1 MKQIIVKR
9 QANIPSK
16 EAIALLSEEYAD
28 AEILSFRRVKT
39 AGSNEDYFVATIRMA
54 AEEDIEINEEDVV
67 VEGKEH
73 EEEEDAKLDKIIDMI
88 QELIKKDEEVHKTI
102 EGGEPKKKKPPIA
115 EERPP
120 VENPMPFQA
129 MGSNKKCECWDGY
142 CRVPGTKPCEP
153 GSCEKCDAASK
164 KSMVI
169 VEREA
174 NVKKSRAKLE
184 LLKEFGKKYKIARL
198 AKTGSVYSA
207 TLVKRAEWHGLRGE
221 QEAEINDIF
230 NNEAQ
235 LERKRKER
243 IKQQALEAID
253 RGADYDE
260 LDDIFGDEDPLE
272 FF

>member
-39 AGSNEDYFVATIRMA
+39 AGSNEDYFVATIRVA
-54 AEEDIEINEEDVV
+54 TDDDVV

-73 EEEEDAKLDKIIDMI
+73 EEDEEAKLDKIINMI

-120 VENPMPFQA
+120 IENPMPLQP
-129 MGSNKKCECWDGY
+129 MGKASNCDCWDGY

-153 GSCEKCDAASK
+153 GSCEKCDAARK
-164 KSMVI
+164 NSMVV
-169 VEREA
+169 VERDA
-174 NVKKSRAKLE
+174 NVTKSRAKLE
-184 LLKEFGKKYKIARL
+184 LLKEFGKDYKIARL

-207 TLVKRAEWHGLRGE
+207 TLVKRADLREE
-221 QEAEINDIF
+221 QEAEMYDIY
-230 NNEAQ
+230 NNQAK
-235 LERKRKER
+235 LE
-243 IKQQALEAID
+243 KQNNHCD
-253 RGADYDE
+253 CCDG
-260 LDDIFGDEDPLE
+260 DDGMCECNCHGGIPSDNN
-272 FF
+272 